1 MQGSPGVSMV
11 AMPRQLINSR
21 PGSPQPTT
29 PRTNSARRGVPGQS
43 TTSPMMRGGFLAP
56 TLSAR
61 VPVNPGDTH
70 QDIDDRAAADPF
82 LSPQRQRRRRDAAG
96 LSSHLSSHFV
106 ENCEFVSLGC
116 FCAVAHALRSLG
128 LGKHAYPFDWNRSPL
143 AGVIHLLERGFADFL
158 THTFVRDEGHKGIV
172 FGGSSWGGS
181 FWHHDIS
188 KQKVKD
194 DFKRRIQR
202 FYGLKEV
209 PATQPRVFV
218 RAVNST
224 EELSMILELFGI
236 LRRTLPDAKL
246 KLLVLVDLQVST
258 GVVRVTDERYDDVLF
273 ARIHESLF
281 AHSARHWTIE
291 KHSNAYAE
299 AIAACVLVWA
309 GMHTAQVRDVAC
321 LEELQRVCDP
331 FDGGSTRDSLFSP
344 CRVAR
349 RPESSPVRRRSE
361 SPASCPPRRPELPVS
376 CLKRRSTVDSVAGDS
391 APGCPSE
398 PDSPRSVRS
407 ATSVSSTRWPRN
419 GDVEFDGA
427 PAQLHSPRSFRNP
440 SVERHETQGPTFPTS
455 RFVQLFGNGLGT
467 GSARISHAGSFKD
480 TSFSG
485 HPTVVRGQ
493 EAPGSADLGS
503 ASVGQCVTYFCDL
516 NPVQFQRERS
526 LSRDGGKRALNP
538 SRPTSPAQSPRSL
551 TPRRALGS
559 AHMRLPSKSYQGDV
573 GSVQL
578 PFRAPAPGSAHMRL
592 SANPPPPSRARP
604 CLEEDSPSPRVVS
617 RQRAM
622 QEPQSRSLKAK
633 YCGGPES
640 PPASP
645 RSGGSQRL
653 AQARTPHGF
662 NTHPQGRPSSLSLTT
677 PHSPAP
683 TQRRTTQVMPTT
695 PRLCGG
701 SPRQPRWPFQ
711 NAIGVPGA

>member
-1 MQGSPGVSMV
+1 
-11 AMPRQLINSR
+11 
-21 PGSPQPTT
+21 
-29 PRTNSARRGVPGQS
+29 
-43 TTSPMMRGGFLAP
+43 
-56 TLSAR
+56 
-61 VPVNPGDTH
+61 
-70 QDIDDRAAADPF
+70 
-82 LSPQRQRRRRDAAG
+82 
-96 LSSHLSSHFV
+96 
-106 ENCEFVSLGC
+106 
-116 FCAVAHALRSLG
+116 
-128 LGKHAYPFDWNRSPL
+128 
-143 AGVIHLLERGFADFL
+143 
-158 THTFVRDEGHKGIV
+158 
-172 FGGSSWGGS
+172 
-181 FWHHDIS
+181 
-188 KQKVKD
+188 
-194 DFKRRIQR
+194 
-202 FYGLKEV
+202 
-209 PATQPRVFV
+209 
-218 RAVNST
+218 
-224 EELSMILELFGI
+224 MILELFGI

-398 PDSPRSVRS
+398 PDSPRSVWS
-407 ATSVSSTRWPRN
+407 ATSGSSTRWPRN
-419 GDVEFDGA
+419 VDVEFDGA
-427 PAQLHSPRSFRNP
+427 LAQLHSPRPFRNP

-467 GSARISHAGSFKD
+467 GSARISHAGSFK
-480 TSFSG
+480 
-485 HPTVVRGQ
+485 

-622 QEPQSRSLKAK
+622 QEPQSRSLKAM

-662 NTHPQGRPSSLSLTT
+662 NTHPQGMPSSLSLTT

-701 SPRQPRWPFQ
+701 SPRQPWWPFQ